1 MKTFIFTYAVLILYH
16 YKSIDRI
23 EVLKQYNFI
32 NLWSFISGCL
42 LSNVFEVV
50 LIYSSIMSYLYM
62 HARSQNALL
71 VYLFVWR
78 CAKAQGLS
86 LYYSVHSRCT
96 VCTSSIIIR
105 LNIKIPIATQT
116 CPSVDW

>member
-62 HARSQNALL
+62 HARSQNVLL

-86 LYYSVHSRCT
+86 L
-96 VCTSSIIIR
+96 
-105 LNIKIPIATQT
+105 
-116 CPSVDW
+116 